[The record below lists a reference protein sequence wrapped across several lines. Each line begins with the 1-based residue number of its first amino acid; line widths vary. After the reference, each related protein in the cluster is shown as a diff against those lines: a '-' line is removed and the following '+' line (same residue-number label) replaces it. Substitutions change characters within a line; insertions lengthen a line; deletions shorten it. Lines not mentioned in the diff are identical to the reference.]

1 MTDHHSPTSIQLA
14 APRPPLP
21 PASCTP
27 PAFPNEPMSIP
38 KAITRAWLAG
48 MLTAGMVATGTQADE
63 PASGES
69 AAVADASISFVR
81 DVAPLLRRQCAGCH
95 QAAKSL
101 GDYRLDRH
109 SELIQ
114 AGESGAQAVVPGDPE
129 ASYLMEQ
136 ITPVDGQAPMPK
148 GASPLSDTEIELIR
162 SWIAAGAIDDSETNA
177 KAYDTSHPPTYA
189 RPPVIRSL
197 SFSPDDRWLAVSGHH
212 EVLLFDT
219 ASWQLQHRL
228 IGASPWIE
236 SVAFSPDGGRLAV
249 GAGRPGEVGELQ
261 VWSVAEQQ
269 LLLSLSLSIDVLSGV
284 SWSPDGSMVAF
295 GGADNIVRAVDATT
309 GEQRLFQ
316 GAHEDW
322 VRSTIF
328 SVDGSHLVSTGRDR
342 TVKLTEVA
350 SERFV
355 DNITSITPGALQG
368 GVHALR
374 RHPNRDEVLVG
385 GSDGIPKLYR
395 MYRQTER
402 RIGDDANLLHRLPQL
417 PGRIFAVDI
426 APQADWLAAAGS
438 LDGKSEVVVWKY
450 QSGGELPEDIRAIE
464 AKTVF
469 ERSAEDRQ
477 KLEAFVG
484 SAPEQ
489 VGRWSLEAAVYAL
502 AVSGERKLAVGGA
515 DGRLRIFAIGE
526 PGDDRQ
532 SDGEPLV
539 DMSIVPAG
547 SSAGSDAGRSAQQAR
562 TDYLTRLQQ
571 RLSQP
576 GQAAAT
582 LEAAATEAGDS
593 SPANL
598 PAEWVALEVTPEAIE
613 LMAWTDYAQ
622 LVVTAIDREGRRQ
635 DVTRLVTYD
644 CDQPLVVVDRG
655 WVQPSH
661 VGTGRLRI
669 ELAGLSTEL
678 PVHVHESQTGPV
690 DFVSDVNP
698 VLSKAGC
705 NAGTCHGALAGKNG
719 FKLSLRGYD
728 PLFDVRALTD
738 DLSSRRVDRADPR
751 GSLMLAKPLGNV
763 PHQGGALMEEGDRA
777 ASIIEQWILAGAP
790 LNEHAQR
797 VTHIELFPSNPVIAD
812 AGQHQQFRV
821 VAHYSDGRQRDVT
834 AESFIES
841 SEIEVATV
849 DQRGYATSLRRGEAP
864 LLARFEGAYAVT
876 TLTVMGDR
884 DGFEW
889 AAPQSWSEIDSLV
902 ADKWQRLQI
911 APASLADD
919 ATFLRRVYLD
929 LTGLPPSAAMVR
941 QFLADT
947 RPVQQKRQSVIDQLV
962 GSQEYVEHW
971 TNRWSDLL
979 QVNQKFLGADG
990 AQSFRDWIRQAI
1002 VENRPYDRF
1011 VSDILTASGSNR
1023 EQPAAAYFKILRDPE
1038 NLVENTTHLFLGV
1051 RFNCN
1056 KCHDH
1061 PFERWTQ
1068 DQYYQTAAFFGQ
1080 VRLAGD
1086 PESGERRIGG
1096 TAVEGAKPLYEIVS
1110 DSGEPRVP
1118 HERTG
1123 ELVDPQFPFDCDYP
1137 ELGDE
1142 ATARQRLSAWLTS
1155 ADNPYFA
1162 RSYVNRLWGYLFGV
1176 GLIEPID
1183 DIRAGNPPSNP
1194 ELLDYLEREFV
1205 TSGFDVQHMLRLIT
1219 GSRTYQLSLE
1229 THRWNQDDSRNY
1241 SRSLARR
1248 LPAEVLFDS
1257 AHFVTGTT
1265 SQLPGLP
1272 PGARA
1277 AMLADA
1283 DSGLPDGFLNNL
1295 GRPVRES
1302 ACECERTSELQLGPV
1317 MALISGPTIGA
1328 TITGKNNDLQRLL
1341 ASTADDQ
1348 QLIDELYVRILNRP
1362 ASPRELELSMSVF
1375 ERMEQDHQQLEAQLV
1390 EREDWWRARRPELL
1404 AVRQA
1409 ELDQARKAFFDH
1421 QTAIEPQRLALEGE
1435 RQQRIAVA
1443 SQAQADFL
1451 TNLRGNV
1458 AGYLEAKSVGPAWSP
1473 LASVLASASTG
1484 AQIRP
1489 AEDRSLSVSGSAEPG
1504 VYELTFEMP
1513 LSRLAAIRLEA
1524 LPLSDQPGGGPGL
1537 AANGNFVLTELQI
1550 GWLDPNQPDQFLP
1563 LQLSEARADYT
1574 QGGFSPQAAINGQTE
1589 DQGGWAVH
1597 PAGGTEHWL
1606 VAWLAEPLE
1615 VPAGAKLRV
1624 RLHQRHAAAEHRLG
1638 RFRISVSGSAEPRS
1652 LGLSE
1657 WQRSLLYTPA
1667 EQLNEG
1673 LIEQLVGYVQ
1683 KSDPSWAQLEQRLR
1697 EASQPV
1703 PPDAQ
1708 LTALKADIDRL
1719 EQPLADDALL
1729 LKLRADFALSQE
1741 QLARRRLTAA
1751 EDLVWALINSPAFL
1765 FNH

>member
-1 MTDHHSPTSIQLA
+1 
-14 APRPPLP
+14 
-21 PASCTP
+21 
-27 PAFPNEPMSIP
+27 MSILSH
-38 KAITRAWLAG
+38 TSRALWVGLMA
-48 MLTAGMVATGTQADE
+48 AGMVSTGTGTALTPTRADE
-63 PASGES
+63 VPAASSE
-69 AAVADASISFVR
+69 AAVESKVSFVR
-81 DVAPLLRRQCAGCH
+81 DVAPILRRQCAGCH
-95 QAAKSL
+95 QAAKAQ
-101 GDYRLDRH
+101 GQYRLDRH
-109 SELIQ
+109 AELLL
-114 AGESGAQAVVPGDPE
+114 AGESGAEAVVPGKPE
-129 ASYLMEQ
+129 ASYLIDQ
-136 ITPVDGQAPMPK
+136 ITPVDGQALMPK
-148 GASPLSDTEIELIR
+148 GAPPLSDSQRELIR
-162 SWIAAGAIDDSETNA
+162 RWIAEGALDDSETLL
-177 KAYDTSHPPTYA
+177 KAYDAEHPPTYA

-219 ASWQLQHRL
+219 DSWQLRQRL

-236 SVAFSPDGGRLAV
+236 SLAFSPDGERLAV
-249 GAGRPGEVGELQ
+249 GGGRPGEVGELQ
-261 VWSVAEQQ
+261 IWAVAEHQ

-284 SWSPDGSMVAF
+284 SWSPDGSLVAF
-295 GGADNIVRAVDATT
+295 GGADNIVRAVDSRT

-368 GVHALR
+368 GIHTLR

-385 GSDGIPKLYR
+385 GSDGVPKLYR
-395 MYRQTER
+395 LFRQTER

-438 LDGKSEVVVWKY
+438 LDGSSEVVAWKY

-469 ERSAEDRQ
+469 ERSPEDRQ
-477 KLEAFVG
+477 KLAAFVG

-489 VGRWSLEAAVYAL
+489 VGRWSLETAVYAL
-502 AVSGERKLAVGGA
+502 ALSGDQRLAVGGA
-515 DGRLRIFAIGE
+515 DGRLRVYAIG
-526 PGDDRQ
+526 PSGSGDTAGR
-532 SDGEPLV
+532 EPLLEV
-539 DMSIVPAG
+539 SVVPDGA
-547 SSAGSDAGRSAQQAR
+547 SAESDAGRIAQQAR
-562 TDYLTRLQQ
+562 TDYLQ
-571 RLSQP
+571 RLEQQP
-576 GQAAAT
+576 VRTQT
-582 LEAAATEAGDS
+582 AGA
-593 SPANL
+593 SPAEVATQIGDGSPPATGADALAPL
-598 PAEWVALEVTPEAIE
+598 PLATEWVALEVTPEAIE
-613 LMAWTDYAQ
+613 LKSWTDYVQ
-622 LVVTAIDREGRRQ
+622 LIVTAIDRAGRRQ
-635 DVTRLVTYD
+635 DVTRKVSYR

-655 WVQPSH
+655 WVQPSQA
-661 VGTGRLRI
+661 GQGQLRI
-669 ELAGLSTEL
+669 ELAELSSEL
-678 PVHVHESQTGPV
+678 PVRVHGSHTGPV
-690 DFVSDVNP
+690 DFVRDVNP

-738 DLSSRRVDRADPR
+738 DLSSRRVDRADPHA
-751 GSLMLAKPLGNV
+751 SLMLAKPLGHV
-763 PHQGGALMEEGDRA
+763 PHQGGVLLEEGDRA

-790 LNEHAQR
+790 LKEDGPR
-797 VTHIELFPSNPVIAD
+797 VSRIELFPSNPIIAD
-812 AGQHQQFRV
+812 AGLHQQFRV
-821 VAHYSDGRQRDVT
+821 LAHYSDGLWRDVT
-834 AESFIES
+834 AEAFIES

-864 LLARFEGAYAVT
+864 LLARFEGAYAAT

-884 DGFEW
+884 DGFQW
-889 AAPQSWSEIDSLV
+889 DAPETWSDIDVLV

-911 APASLADD
+911 SPASLADD

-929 LTGLPPSAAMVR
+929 LTGLPPSAAVVR

-947 RPVQQKRQSVIDQLV
+947 RPLQQKRQAVIDQLV

-979 QVNQKFLGADG
+979 QVNRKFLGADG
-990 AQSFRDWIRQAI
+990 AQAFRDWIRQAI
-1002 VENRPYDRF
+1002 AENRPYDRF
-1011 VSDILTASGSNR
+1011 VSEILTASGSNR

-1080 VRLAGD
+1080 VQLAADPASGD
-1086 PESGERRIGG
+1086 QRIGG

-1110 DSGEPRVP
+1110 DSGEARVP

-1123 ELVDPQFPFDCDYP
+1123 ALVEPRFPFECDYP
-1137 ELGDE
+1137 APGDE
-1142 ATARQRLSAWLTS
+1142 ATARQQLSAWLTS
-1155 ADNPYFA
+1155 AENPYFA

-1194 ELLDYLEREFV
+1194 ELLDYLEQQFV
-1205 TSGFDVQHMLRLIT
+1205 ASGFDVQHMLRLIT
-1219 GSRTYQLSLE
+1219 RSRTYQLSLE
-1229 THRWNQDDSRNY
+1229 THRWNEDDRRNY

-1248 LPAEVLFDS
+1248 LPAEVLYDA

-1348 QLIDELYVRILNRP
+1348 PLIEELYLRILNRP
-1362 ASPRELELSMSVF
+1362 ASPRELELAMSVF
-1375 ERMEQDHQQLEAQLV
+1375 ARMEQDHHGLEEQLV
-1390 EREDWWRARRPELL
+1390 EREAWWRQRRPELL
-1404 AVRQA
+1404 AARQA
-1409 ELDQARKAFFDH
+1409 DLDQARQAFFEH
-1421 QTAIEPQRLALEGE
+1421 QTAIEPQRIELEQE
-1435 RQQRIAVA
+1435 RQQRIDAA
-1443 SQAQADFL
+1443 NRARADFL
-1451 TNLRGNV
+1451 TQVRGDIT
-1458 AGYLEAKSVGPAWSP
+1458 GYLGPKSAGPAWSP
-1473 LASVLASASTG
+1473 LAIESASASTG
-1484 AQIRP
+1484 ALLRP
-1489 AEDRSLSVSGSAEPG
+1489 AEDRSLTVSGSSEPG
-1504 VYELTFEMP
+1504 IYDLTFELP

-1524 LPLSDQPGGGPGL
+1524 LPLTDRPGGGPGL
-1537 AANGNFVLTELQI
+1537 AANGNFVVTELQI
-1550 GWLDPNQPDQFLP
+1550 GWFDPADPDSFQALP
-1563 LQLSEARADYT
+1563 LVEAQADYT

-1597 PAGGTEHWL
+1597 PAGGAEHWL

-1638 RFRISVSGSAEPRS
+1638 RFRLSVSGSGEPRS

-1657 WQRSLLYTPA
+1657 WQQALLRTSA
-1667 EQLNEG
+1667 EQISEAS
-1673 LIEQLVGYVQ
+1673 IEQLVGYVQ
-1683 KSDPSWAQLEQRLR
+1683 KSDSAWAQLEQRLR
-1697 EASQPV
+1697 EASAPV
-1703 PPDAQ
+1703 PADAQ
-1708 LTALKADIDRL
+1708 LTALQADIDRL
-1719 EQPLADDALL
+1719 EQPLAEDARL